1 MAADPR
7 GRFVRGQVSDIHKIG
22 GSLIHIA
29 MKIPD
34 VVLQE
39 ASETMEM
46 LEGTLVYLG
55 KIGDGRSSDVTFLP
69 NNLHLSEIIRKFAT
83 EMMA

>member
-1 MAADPR
+1 MAL
-7 GRFVRGQVSDIHKIG
+7 VLQHK
-22 GSLIHIA
+22 LIQIA
-29 MKIPD
+29 MKIPE